1 MLFIK
6 SMIKNTKR
14 IKTGNSKSATAKT
27 PAPIPAPAPLDVA
40 KPANEPLALMKV
52 ETPKP
57 ALSAPAP
64 LPAKTRGAG
73 KVSVEL
79 VKPEAKKV
87 AVAGSFNQWKPE
99 LSPLRQAGNGRWVG
113 DLAVGPG
120 RHEYLFVVDGEWVPD
135 PNAKES
141 VENPFGG
148 RNSVLNVAA

>member
-1 MLFIK
+1 
-6 SMIKNTKR
+6 MIKNTKR
-14 IKTGNSKSATAKT
+14 TKTGNLKPLKPATAKAPT
-27 PAPIPAPAPLDVA
+27 PIPAPARVEVA

-52 ETPKP
+52 EAPK
-57 ALSAPAP
+57 AAVSAPAP
-64 LPAKTRGAG
+64 LLAKTKSIG

-99 LSPLRQAGNGRWVG
+99 LSPLRPAGNGRWVG

-120 RHEYLFVVDGEWVPD
+120 RHEYLFVVDGKWMPD